1 MTKTVLI
8 ALAIAE
14 HFWHSV
20 KASSYLNSS
29 PTSANKVGLSKKLEA
44 GIADSNW
51 PEEYLLYDVM
61 VSNKMRQSM
70 KAGFLTSK
78 ADRAWR
84 LAGHWS
90 ACEGW
95 RVTTSLAPHTFLH
108 LFILTQEFS
117 HFCSSFLFPH
127 PAMRGQGVGSCV
139 GACLLAGVN
148 PPQLL
153 FQATGNSFS
162 HHKSCFKPSFYR

>member
-1 MTKTVLI
+1 
-8 ALAIAE
+8 
-14 HFWHSV
+14 
-20 KASSYLNSS
+20 
-29 PTSANKVGLSKKLEA
+29 
-44 GIADSNW
+44 
-51 PEEYLLYDVM
+51 
-61 VSNKMRQSM
+61 M

-139 GACLLAGVN
+139 GACHHSYSSRQQVTVSLTTN
-148 PPQLL
+148 PTSNPA
-153 FQATGNSFS
+153 FTGDSG
-162 HHKSCFKPSFYR
+162 